1 MFNQKWEKID
11 SKVIHKNPWYEL
23 VQDDVLMPSGQQGK
37 YTYVNRHEAAVI
49 IPMTDNNEIYLIKQY
64 RYPVQEFTW
73 EFPAGSKS
81 LEPETIEQV
90 AKRELLEE
98 VGLSAN
104 QWDYLGELFYAA
116 GTSNQRAKIFLA
128 RGLEKQNATPDLTE
142 FISFKTVSMIELEEM
157 INKNEFKEGADVA
170 AFYLLKKFLTLK

>member
-37 YTYVNRHEAAVI
+37 YTYVNRHEAAIV
-49 IPMTDNNEIYLIKQY
+49 IPMTDNNEVYLIKQY
-64 RYPVQEFTW
+64 RYPLQEFTW

-81 LEPETIEQV
+81 LGNENIEET

-98 VGLSAN
+98 VGLSAKH
-104 QWDYLGELFYAA
+104 WDYLGELFYAA
-116 GTSNQRAKIFLA
+116 GTSNQRAKVFLA
-128 RGLEKQNATPDLTE
+128 RGLEKQNAAPDLTE
-142 FISFKTVSMIELEEM
+142 FISFKMVSMAELEEM
-157 INKNEFKEGADVA
+157 IKKNEFKEGVNVA
-170 AFYLLKKFLTLK
+170 GFYLLKNFLNK